1 MKSKT
6 YHNVGAVPN
15 YNRKS
20 VETGKIDT
28 TNTHMLPVTYLES
41 SSTAWITAVAN
52 VHVYTAESRIINVW
66 YGVPLSLIPNLS
78 LKYPYLV

>member
-1 MKSKT
+1 MDARMCLSF
-6 YHNVGAVPN
+6 NL
-15 YNRKS
+15 
-20 VETGKIDT
+20 
-28 TNTHMLPVTYLES
+28 LPVTYLEF

-52 VHVYTAESRIINVW
+52 VYTTESRIINVW

>member
-28 TNTHMLPVTYLES
+28 TNTHMLPV
-41 SSTAWITAVAN
+41 
-52 VHVYTAESRIINVW
+52 
-66 YGVPLSLIPNLS
+66 
-78 LKYPYLV
+78 PYLLPILNLHPLPG

>member
-1 MKSKT
+1 MAVNPISHIYSQDQRWLLYTMKSKT

-28 TNTHMLPVTYLES
+28 TNTHMLPV
-41 SSTAWITAVAN
+41 
-52 VHVYTAESRIINVW
+52 
-66 YGVPLSLIPNLS
+66 
-78 LKYPYLV
+78 PYLLPILNLHPLPG